1 MTIEKKKVDKVSN
14 EVYCSLVASMGQEQV
29 DLLGIQPKSDGSHL
43 KQIDQAIAV
52 GKVNITKD
60 SSDAEVK
67 EAKSNKFNQLENA
80 LQSLADTQVDVNRL
94 VKECDITLA
103 YKGGQGQREFPRF
116 DNKIVVKPQQLE
128 AEKSQDNDS

>member
-1 MTIEKKKVDKVSN
+1 MISDKKKVDKVSN
-14 EVYCSLVASMGQEQV
+14 EVYCSLVASMGQEEV
-29 DLLGIQPKSDGSHL
+29 DKLGIQPKSDGSHM
-43 KQIDQAIAV
+43 KQIEQAIAS

-60 SSDAEVK
+60 SSEAEIK
-67 EAKSNKFNQLENA
+67 EAKSNKFNQLELA
-80 LQSLADTQVDVNRL
+80 LKKMADDQVDVNRL

-128 AEKSQDNDS
+128 AEKSQDKDS